1 MSFSTLDI
9 SIAFAAGILSASLVY
24 ISVLLLQRKRLSSD
38 YLTGLPSFRAL
49 LRYMKRQKKGKYIF
63 ILIDIDDFRRFNSE
77 SYENGDVVIRDFAY
91 LLTEKL
97 LDMADIFRYK
107 LGDEFVLIA
116 PEERKVDILQTL
128 DSIHKNSIAEFTYS
142 CVDYS
147 VNQEFIEDIMHNAGR
162 ALILKKNG

>member
-38 YLTGLPSFRAL
+38 YLTGLPSYRAL

-77 SYENGDVVIRDFAY
+77 SYENGDAVIREFAY
-91 LLTEKL
+91 SLTENL
-97 LDMADIFRYK
+97 SNMADIFRYK

-116 PEERKVDILQTL
+116 TEEKKVDIFQKL
-128 DSIHKNSIAEFTYS
+128 DSIQKNSIAEFTYS
-142 CVDYS
+142 S
-147 VNQEFIEDIMHNAGR
+147 VEYTAKQDLVEDILRKAGG

>member
-1 MSFSTLDI
+1 MSFSTFD
-9 SIAFAAGILSASLVY
+9 IAFAAGILSASLVY

-38 YLTGLPSFRAL
+38 YLTGLPSFRDL

-91 LLTEKL
+91 SLTENL
-97 LDMADIFRYK
+97 SNMSDIFRYK

-116 PEERKVDILQTL
+116 PVEKKAEIIQKL
-128 DSIHKNSIAEFTYS
+128 DSIHKKSIAEFTYS
-142 CVDYS
+142 SVDYS
-147 VNQEFIEDIMHNAGR
+147 AKQDSVEDIMHKAGG